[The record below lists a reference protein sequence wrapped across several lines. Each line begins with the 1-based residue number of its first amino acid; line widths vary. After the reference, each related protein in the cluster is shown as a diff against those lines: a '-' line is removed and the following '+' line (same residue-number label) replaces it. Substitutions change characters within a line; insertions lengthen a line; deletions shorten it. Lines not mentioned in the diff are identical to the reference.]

1 MWITLDNERKQLVN
15 TETIGSHLKITT
27 LPSDIEIPRANFTP
41 RILLLLYLIQI
52 KILYEVIRANSSSQS
67 IVVQGTTT
75 Y

>member
-27 LPSDIEIPRANFTP
+27 LPSDIEIPRANVTP